1 MIVDK
6 YKKVCK
12 GLENMERENFWR
24 VLEILRTRTNEDQ
37 GISIKEIQDY
47 LQYHYGEKRTRNTL
61 IQDITAYE
69 RLGFDIRQESTRHN
83 QYVYKLVDREFT
95 FDEVRI
101 LVDSISINQFLTW
114 EQKKQ
119 IIDKFNA
126 IISTRDINRLKST
139 IKINHCI
146 HPEINLI
153 ENIKRVHIALAEKK
167 FIIFHYGRYNEKKQ
181 FVLKDKDYLVIP
193 KEIIYKQ
200 DRYYLIA
207 LDTKGGLAI
216 RYYRLDRMTD
226 IQLGEEHYN
235 TEQIDMRGFDIRTF
249 DMFSSEEVEMVTMR
263 VHKDLTDL
271 IIERFGVQVSI
282 RPDFESED
290 HIIVHQEMG
299 ISTGLIRWILQQGSK
314 VEILEPQHLREK
326 VKEEVAQIMKY
337 YEGI

>member
-1 MIVDK
+1 
-6 YKKVCK
+6 
-12 GLENMERENFWR
+12 MERESFWR
-24 VLEILRTRTNEDQ
+24 VLEILRTKTNEDQ
-37 GISIKEIQDY
+37 GISIKEIQVY
-47 LQYHYGEKRTRNTL
+47 LQDCYGENRSRNTL
-61 IQDITAYE
+61 IQDIEAYKH
-69 RLGFDIRQESTRHN
+69 LGFDIRQESTRHN

-126 IISTRDINRLKST
+126 IVSTRDVNRLKST

-146 HPEINLI
+146 HPDIDLI
-153 ENIKRVHIALAEKK
+153 ENIKRLHIALAEKK
-167 FIIFHYGRYNEKKQ
+167 FITFRYGRYNEKKK

-200 DRYYLIA
+200 NKYYLIA
-207 LDTKGGLAI
+207 LDTKRDLEV

-226 IQLGEEHYN
+226 IQLREEHHN
-235 TEQIDMRGFDIRTF
+235 RHQIDMSGFDIRTF
-249 DMFSSEEVEMVTMR
+249 DMFSSEETDMVAMR
-263 VHKDLTDL
+263 VHKDLIDL
-271 IIERFGVQVSI
+271 MIERFGVQVSI

-299 ISTGLIRWILQQGSK
+299 ISIGLIRWILQQGSK
-314 VEILEPQHLREK
+314 VEILQPQHLRDK
-326 VKEEVAQIMKY
+326 VKEEITQMLKY
-337 YEGI
+337 YD